1 MNNTS
6 ERSPFNSIGGL
17 AGVRKLVDRFYD
29 LMDEKTAAAII
40 RDMHPQSLEGS
51 RQKLYEFLCGFLGGP
66 ALYIEKHGHP
76 RLRMRHAGF
85 AIDESARDN
94 WIVCM
99 NQALEEQVSDKIML
113 MQLKSSFYR
122 TADHLINAQEKPD
135 R

>member
-94 WIVCM
+94 WIACM

-122 TADHLINAQEKPD
+122 TADHLINVQEKSD
-135 R
+135 T

>member
-1 MNNTS
+1 MNNAR
-6 ERSPFNSIGGL
+6 ERSPFNSIGGQ

-29 LMDEKTAAAII
+29 LMDEKADAATI
-40 RDMHPQSLEGS
+40 RDMHPQSLDGS

-94 WIVCM
+94 WIACM

-122 TADHLINAQEKPD
+122 TADHLINVQEKSGT
-135 R
+135 

>member
-17 AGVRKLVDRFYD
+17 AGVRRLVDRFYD
-29 LMDEKTAAAII
+29 LMDEKTEAVTI

-94 WIVCM
+94 WIACM

-122 TADHLINAQEKPD
+122 TADHLINVQEKSD
-135 R
+135 T